1 MLVFTHSML
10 ARVFSMASVM
20 ELAASGYFS
29 ANCSSWNRTMLPVA
43 LSLMMVDKKK
53 DCYLT
58 FCLALCFVY
67 YERLHTLPTSG
78 CRARS
83 TSLWTHRNVAL
94 LATNKRRKPTW
105 VRHAKHHELQP
116 LPNRPSRHL
125 GGWARLWSAEEW
137 ASSQTGRP
145 WLYLN
150 RSQWPPAKKSGRECP
165 LTRPSCPP
173 DDPVCQG
180 TEQNWAEPAH

>member
-1 MLVFTHSML
+1 
-10 ARVFSMASVM
+10 
-20 ELAASGYFS
+20 
-29 ANCSSWNRTMLPVA
+29 MLPVA

-58 FCLALCFVY
+58 FCLALFFVY
-67 YERLHTLPTSG
+67 YEHLRTLPTSG

-125 GGWARLWSAEEW
+125 GGWARLRSAEEW
-137 ASSQTGRP
+137 APSQDWTALTVP
-145 WLYLN
+145 
-150 RSQWPPAKKSGRECP
+150 EP
-165 LTRPSCPP
+165 LTMASRKKKKKNTKEGSLLNRPSCPP
-173 DDPVCQG
+173 PPPPPSLLLDPIVKRLK
-180 TEQNWAEPAH
+180 